1 MSSAIET
8 VTENAQIAKAYKDL
22 LRISYQKLSVTD
34 KKMIRLALDTAV
46 DAHKNQRRKSGEP
59 YILHPI
65 AVAKIVADD
74 IGLGAPSIAAALLHD
89 VVEDTKYT
97 IDDVESIH
105 GVKIAKIVDGL
116 TKISSL
122 KKDKNVCLLYTSPS
136 PRDRQKSRMPSS
148 A

>member
-1 MSSAIET
+1 MVSTTET
-8 VTENAQIAKAYKDL
+8 VSENVQIAKAYKDL
-22 LRISYQKLSVTD
+22 LSISYQKLTAAD

-46 DAHKNQRRKSGEP
+46 DAHRDQRRKSGEP

-65 AVAKIVADD
+65 SVAKIVANE

-97 IDDVESIH
+97 IDDIISKH
-105 GVKIAKIVDGL
+105 GNQVAKIVDGL

-122 KKDKNVCLLYTSPS
+122 KKPLSNLKKFNSHLITKKKNLILL
-136 PRDRQKSRMPSS
+136 
-148 A
+148 

>member
-1 MSSAIET
+1 MISATET

-22 LRISYQKLSVTD
+22 LRISYQKLTAAD

-46 DAHKNQRRKSGEP
+46 DAHKDQRRKSGEP

-97 IDDVESIH
+97 IEAVSYTH
-105 GVKIAKIVDGL
+105 L
-116 TKISSL
+116 TLPTICS
-122 KKDKNVCLLYTSPS
+122 V
-136 PRDRQKSRMPSS
+136 
-148 A
+148 